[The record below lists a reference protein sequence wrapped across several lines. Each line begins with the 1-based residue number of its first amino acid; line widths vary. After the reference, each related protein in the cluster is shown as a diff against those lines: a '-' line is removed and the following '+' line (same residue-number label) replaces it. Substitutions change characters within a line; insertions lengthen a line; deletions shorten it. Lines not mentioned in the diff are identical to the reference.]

1 MLLSNYSPV
10 WEGAAHFVAGWYH
23 RANIPCR
30 LMSMRILLVED
41 DRYFLGIL
49 SDYLSHV
56 GFEVLAAADGLA
68 GLELAQNEQVDLVL
82 TDVLMPRLSGLE
94 LAARLKELGT
104 DEAPP
109 VLLMSAVYQDE
120 ADIQSNLRQCGAD
133 DYLIKPFTM
142 EELYRKLG
150 EHLALA
156 RPSPLGEGRG
166 GAGDTLV
173 LVPGWE
179 GDIELPSSGEI
190 EPGFLGEFMLQL
202 LSASHT
208 GVLEMVDGSR
218 WKNIV
223 FLNGYP
229 MWSDGGGTHNR
240 MGTMLLEEGTIDGDQ
255 FKAVVQF
262 MREHEVD
269 FGSALTDTGVFSPT
283 ELYRQL
289 RRLTNRRVVSAHS
302 WAVGQWTL
310 SSTFPRQAS
319 CFEVQPLLAVW
330 RGITD
335 HGDSGARAELIA
347 EYEEMYVIPT
357 DSYQAAWTV
366 LRVEEAF
373 EALGSFVNGM
383 RRVADLRELEVLSDD
398 ELSSAL
404 WLMFK
409 AGMVGFA
416 ARPAQSGRLSSSAD
430 GEVGLT
436 TRVVPAVSS
445 PLSDLAEK
453 IIDDYLHLWQSDFF
467 TIFGVTRDSTEEQV
481 AEALA
486 DSPVSWSES
495 DLGESLPGDI
505 RVKARTLLSWI
516 DEGRATLASTEQRAA
531 YSNRLEVGATGVY
544 RTVSEP
550 GRTEAAMFFEEGK
563 SYVRLHDY
571 VAAERAFASAVSSDP
586 QTPEYQAY
594 CAWAGYRRAGGSSD
608 AVDQA
613 RVMLARALKADT
625 HQPMAHYFMG
635 LIHRDQKEFPAALA
649 SLQQAVRINPGFE
662 PARRAMQQVAELARL

>member
-1 MLLSNYSPV
+1 
-10 WEGAAHFVAGWYH
+10 
-23 RANIPCR
+23 
-30 LMSMRILLVED
+30 MSMRILLVED
-41 DRYFLGIL
+41 DPYFSGIL

-68 GLELAQNEQVDLVL
+68 GLELAQKERVDLVL

-94 LAARLKELGT
+94 LAARIKELGAE
-104 DEAPP
+104 EAPP

-120 ADIQSNLRQCGAD
+120 SDIQSNLRQCGAD

-150 EHLALA
+150 EYLALA

-179 GDIELPSSGEI
+179 GDIDLPTSGEI
-190 EPGFLGEFMLQL
+190 TPGFLGEFMLQL

-240 MGTMLLEEGTIDGDQ
+240 MGTMLLEEGTIDGEQ
-255 FKAVVQF
+255 FRSVVQF
-262 MREHEVD
+262 MRDNEVD
-269 FGSALTDTGVFSPT
+269 FGSALTDTGVLTPT

-302 WAVGQWTL
+302 WAVGKWTL
-310 SSTFPRQAS
+310 SSVFPKQAS

-330 RGITD
+330 RGITE

-347 EYEEMYVIPT
+347 QYEDMYVIPT

-366 LRVEEAF
+366 LRVEEPF

-383 RRVADLRELEVLSDD
+383 RRVEDLRQLEVLPDE

-416 ARPAQSGRLSSSAD
+416 KRPAQSGRLSSSAD
-430 GEVGLT
+430 GQVGLAT
-436 TRVVPAVSS
+436 GIVPVLA
-445 PLSDLAEK
+445 PTLSDRGEK
-453 IIDDYLHLWQSDFF
+453 VIDDYLHLWQSDFF
-467 TIFGVTRDSTEEQV
+467 TLFGVDRDSSEEQV
-481 AEALA
+481 AAA
-486 DSPVSWSES
+486 VAVSPISWSEA

-505 RVKARTLLSWI
+505 RAKARALLTWI
-516 DEGRATLASTEQRAA
+516 DEGRATLSSREERAA
-531 YSNRLEVGATGVY
+531 YRSRLEVGATGVY
-544 RTVSEP
+544 RAVSEP
-550 GRTEAAMFFEEGK
+550 DRTEAAMFFEEGK
-563 SYVRLHDY
+563 NHVGLHDY
-571 VAAERAFASAVSSDP
+571 VAAERAFASAVSADP

-608 AVDQA
+608 AVERA
-613 RVMLARALKADT
+613 RVMLSGALEADM

-649 SLQQAVRINPGFE
+649 SLQQAVRIDPGFE
-662 PARRAMQQVAELARL
+662 PARRAMQQVAELVRL